1 MMEKKY
7 TDEKNYLSVR
17 IKWCALLA
25 AGLIGAFLVRMW
37 VVCIREMQSL
47 MVPAVFTALS
57 AALAVI
63 VYRTVLIPYRETRKI
78 YEQFVMGYVME
89 DLFKVRYPFSPES
102 EQAVLRLNEIID
114 RNNLIAISKKQAEYL
129 ALQNQIT
136 PHLLLPD
143 CMQAGS
149 QIEQQYK
156 SSGSPCVRH
165 KLSPPFYVL
174 QIIRPGLCAAFPGAH
189 PAASGAW

>member
-63 VYRTVLIPYRETRKI
+63 VYRTVLIHTGRLGRS
-78 YEQFVMGYVME
+78 MSSLSWAMSW
-89 DLFKVRYPFSPES
+89 RPF
-102 EQAVLRLNEIID
+102 
-114 RNNLIAISKKQAEYL
+114 
-129 ALQNQIT
+129 
-136 PHLLLPD
+136 
-143 CMQAGS
+143 
-149 QIEQQYK
+149 
-156 SSGSPCVRH
+156 
-165 KLSPPFYVL
+165 
-174 QIIRPGLCAAFPGAH
+174 
-189 PAASGAW
+189 